1 MPVFAA
7 PPGIPGSPDRCSM
20 QCPPRSGRTDRVNEW
35 ALGAAASSS
44 PSSESRYRVAS
55 AATSQQRP
63 DSVATPGHP
72 YGVRQP
78 RSVCAV
84 AEATAFG
91 PADTLNSVPGPH
103 RVVAA
108 LCALTL
114 MTSACTVSPP
124 PAPQSTDTS
133 KITTPPPP
141 KATQIIM
148 AIDSIGPGFNSH
160 LLSDQSPVNAAISS
174 LVLPS
179 SFRPVPDPASPTG
192 SRWELDTT
200 LLESAVVTN
209 ENPFTVTYKIR
220 PEAQWTDNAPIGA
233 DDFSY
238 LWRQMVSHP
247 GVVDPAGYD
256 LITGV
261 QSVEGGKT
269 AVVTF
274 SQPYPAWRELFN
286 DILPAHIVKDVP
298 GGFAAGLARALP
310 VTGGQFR
317 VENIDPQR
325 DEILLARNDRYWSA
339 PAKPDQVL
347 FRRGGATAALADSIR
362 NGDTQVAQVHGGAA
376 AFAQLS
382 AIPDV
387 RTARIVTPR
396 VMQLTLRAQQA
407 ALADSQVRKAILG
420 LVDVDLLA
428 SVGAGDDNTVTL
440 AQAQVRS
447 PSDPGYVPTAPPALT
462 KEAALTLLANAGY
475 QVEPV
480 ETTPPA
486 TPGTPAPEN
495 NRGRVTKDGVP
506 LTLVLGVAANDPT
519 AVAVANTAADQLRN
533 VGIAASV
540 AALDPVALYGD
551 ALINN
556 KVDAVV
562 GWHQAGGDLATALAS
577 RYGCPA
583 LEATAVSTATP
594 GPTSSPSPSPTS
606 NAPVPPPPTTTA
618 TPTTPS
624 PAPES
629 GQLVQAP
636 SNITGICDRSIQP
649 KIDAALDGTE
659 DIGEVIN
666 AVESRLWNMSTVLP
680 ILQDT
685 TIVAAGPSV
694 QNVCLSGAVPVGIV
708 GDAGMWVKAAQ

>member
-1 MPVFAA
+1 M
-7 PPGIPGSPDRCSM
+7 I
-20 QCPPRSGRTDRVNEW
+20 
-35 ALGAAASSS
+35 
-44 PSSESRYRVAS
+44 
-55 AATSQQRP
+55 
-63 DSVATPGHP
+63 
-72 YGVRQP
+72 
-78 RSVCAV
+78 AV
-84 AEATAFG
+84 
-91 PADTLNSVPGPH
+91 VP
-103 RVVAA
+103 
-108 LCALTL
+108 
-114 MTSACTVSPP
+114 ACTVSPP

-133 KITTPPPP
+133 ESTPPPP
-141 KATQIIM
+141 MKATQIIM
-148 AIDSIGPGFNSH
+148 AIDSIGPGFNPH
-160 LLSDQSPVNAAISS
+160 LLSDQSPVNAAIGS

-179 SFRPVPDPASPTG
+179 SFRPLPDPNAPTG

-200 LLESAVVTN
+200 LLESAEVTN
-209 ENPFTVTYKIR
+209 QNPFTVTYKIR
-220 PEAQWTDNAPIGA
+220 PEASWTDNAPIAA
-233 DDFSY
+233 DDFWY
-238 LWRQMVSHP
+238 LWRQMVSQP

-261 QSVEGGKT
+261 QSIEGGKT

-286 DILPAHIVKDVP
+286 DILPAHIVKDIP
-298 GGFAAGLARALP
+298 GGFAAGLTRALP

-317 VENIDPQR
+317 VESIDPQR

-347 FRRGGATAALADSIR
+347 FRRGGSSAALADSIR

-396 VMQLTLRAQQA
+396 VMQLTLRAQQPT
-407 ALADSQVRKAILG
+407 LADAQVRKAILG
-420 LVDVDLLA
+420 LLDVDLLA

-447 PSDPGYVPTAPPALT
+447 PSDPGYVPTAPPAMT
-462 KEAALTLLANAGY
+462 KEAALALLAGAGY
-475 QVEPV
+475 QVQPV
-480 ETTPPA
+480 ETPPPA

-495 NRGRVTKDGVP
+495 NRGRITKDGVP

-533 VGIAASV
+533 VGITASV
-540 AALDPVALYGD
+540 SALDPVALYGD

-556 KVDAVV
+556 RVDAVV
-562 GWHQAGGDLATALAS
+562 GWHQAGGDLATSLAS

-583 LEATAVSTATP
+583 LEATAVSTTTAGAT
-594 GPTSSPSPSPTS
+594 TSSPRSPSSTT
-606 NAPVPPPPTTTA
+606 PPPRPTASPATTPPATTA
-618 TPTTPS
+618 TQTTPS
-624 PAPES
+624 PAPEA

-666 AVESRLWNMSTVLP
+666 AVEPRLWNMSTVLP

-694 QNVCLSGAVPVGIV
+694 QNVSLSGAVPVGIV
-708 GDAGMWVKAAQ
+708 GDAGMWLKTKQ

>member
-1 MPVFAA
+1 MVAV
-7 PPGIPGSPDRCSM
+7 
-20 QCPPRSGRTDRVNEW
+20 SG
-35 ALGAAASSS
+35 
-44 PSSESRYRVAS
+44 
-55 AATSQQRP
+55 
-63 DSVATPGHP
+63 
-72 YGVRQP
+72 
-78 RSVCAV
+78 
-84 AEATAFG
+84 
-91 PADTLNSVPGPH
+91 
-103 RVVAA
+103 
-108 LCALTL
+108 
-114 MTSACTVSPP
+114 CTVSPP
-124 PAPQSTDTS
+124 PAPQSTDTTET
-133 KITTPPPP
+133 TTPPPP

-148 AIDSIGPGFNSH
+148 AIDSIGPGFNAH
-160 LLSDQSPVNAAISS
+160 LLSDQSPVNAAISA

-200 LLESAVVTN
+200 LLQSAEVTN
-209 ENPFTVTYKIR
+209 QNPFTVTYKIR
-220 PEAQWTDNAPIGA
+220 PEASWTDNAPIAA
-233 DDFSY
+233 DDYWY
-238 LWRQMVSHP
+238 LWRQMVSQP

-261 QSVEGGKT
+261 QSIEGGKT

-298 GGFAAGLARALP
+298 GGFAAGLARTLP

-317 VENIDPQR
+317 VESIDPQR
-325 DEILLARNDRYWSA
+325 DEILLARNDRYWGA

-347 FRRGGATAALADSIR
+347 FRRGGSSAALADSIR

-396 VMQLTLRAQQA
+396 VMQLSLRAQQP

-420 LVDVDLLA
+420 LLDVDLLA

-447 PSDPGYVPTAPPALT
+447 PSDPGYVPTAPPAMT
-462 KEAALTLLANAGY
+462 KEAALALLDNAGY
-475 QVEPV
+475 EVEPV
-480 ETTPPA
+480 ETTPPT
-486 TPGTPAPEN
+486 TPGMPAPEN
-495 NRGRVTKDGVP
+495 NRGRITKDGVP

-519 AVAVANTAADQLRN
+519 SVAVANTAADQLRN

-540 AALDPVALYGD
+540 SALDPVALYGD
-551 ALINN
+551 ALTNN
-556 KVDAVV
+556 RVDAVV
-562 GWHQAGGDLATALAS
+562 GWHQAGGDLATLLAS

-594 GPTSSPSPSPTS
+594 GPTPSPPPSPTG
-606 NAPVPPPPTTTA
+606 NATVPPRPTTTG

-636 SNITGICDRSIQP
+636 SNITGICDRSIQL

-659 DIGEVIN
+659 PIGEVIN
-666 AVESRLWNMSTVLP
+666 AVEPRLWNMSTVLP

-694 QNVCLSGAVPVGIV
+694 QNVSLSGAVPVGIV
-708 GDAGMWVKAAQ
+708 GDAGMWVKPPQ

>member
-1 MPVFAA
+1 V
-7 PPGIPGSPDRCSM
+7 
-20 QCPPRSGRTDRVNEW
+20 PRTLRRFS
-35 ALGAAASSS
+35 
-44 PSSESRYRVAS
+44 
-55 AATSQQRP
+55 
-63 DSVATPGHP
+63 
-72 YGVRQP
+72 
-78 RSVCAV
+78 AV
-84 AEATAFG
+84 AG
-91 PADTLNSVPGPH
+91 
-103 RVVAA
+103 
-108 LCALTL
+108 ALTSAL
-114 MTSACTVSPP
+114 VVGTACTVSPP
-124 PAPQSTDTS
+124 PAPQSTDT
-133 KITTPPPP
+133 TEAPPPP
-141 KATQIIM
+141 PLKATQIIM

-200 LLESAVVTN
+200 LLESAEVIN
-209 ENPFTVTYKIR
+209 QYPFTVTYKIR

-233 DDFSY
+233 DDFWY

-396 VMQLTLRAQQA
+396 VMQLTLRAQQPS
-407 ALADSQVRKAILG
+407 LADSQVRKVILS

-462 KEAALTLLANAGY
+462 KEAALNLLANAGY

-480 ETTPPA
+480 EEPLPR
-486 TPGTPAPEN
+486 TPGTPVPEN
-495 NRGRVTKDGVP
+495 NRGRITKDGVP
-506 LTLVLGVAANDPT
+506 LTLVLGVAVNDPT

-551 ALINN
+551 ALTNN
-556 KVDAVV
+556 RVDAVV
-562 GWHQAGGDLATALAS
+562 GWHQAGGDLATTLAS

-594 GPTSSPSPSPTS
+594 GTTSSPPPSPTS
-606 NAPVPPPPTTTA
+606 GPPVPPRPTTTGTTG
-618 TPTTPS
+618 TPTAPS
-624 PAPES
+624 PAPDS

-666 AVESRLWNMSTVLP
+666 AVEPRLWNMSTVLP

-694 QNVCLSGAVPVGIV
+694 QNISLTGAVPVGIV
-708 GDAGMWVKAAQ
+708 GDAGMWVKTPQ